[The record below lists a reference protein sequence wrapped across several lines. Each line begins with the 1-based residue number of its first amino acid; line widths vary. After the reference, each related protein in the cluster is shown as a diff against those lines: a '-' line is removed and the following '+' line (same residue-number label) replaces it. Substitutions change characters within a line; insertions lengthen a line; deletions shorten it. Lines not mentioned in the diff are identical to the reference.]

1 MYKFDEQ
8 LSKGQAAEKK
18 LDSLFSDTYVIQEAE
33 MKDQRRGIDRF
44 FVSRK
49 LNTALSVEYKTD
61 WRAAKTGNAFVETVS
76 VDTQNK
82 PGWAKSSQ
90 ADYLVYYV
98 PDDELVYVMK
108 MKKMREHLNEWMSRY
123 PERKIPNQGYS
134 TIGVLVPLK
143 EFEKHAEQVLS
154 L

>member
-33 MKDQRRGIDRF
+33 M
-44 FVSRK
+44 
-49 LNTALSVEYKTD
+49 ED

-143 EFEKHAEQVLS
+143 EFEKHAEQVLT

>member
-1 MYKFDEQ
+1 M
-8 LSKGQAAEKK
+8 
-18 LDSLFSDTYVIQEAE
+18 
-33 MKDQRRGIDRF
+33 
-44 FVSRK
+44 
-49 LNTALSVEYKTD
+49 
-61 WRAAKTGNAFVETVS
+61 
-76 VDTQNK
+76 DTQNK

-123 PERKIPNQGYS
+123 PERKIPNQGYN